1 MKPRILSSL
10 GRYLTTTGCRYHAS
24 VHPSIRLPSPSL
36 TLFSLRT
43 FTTSSQSLNWL
54 APKRGHTAKNRK
66 GRCRVPTGGSTRGTT
81 VVWGDYGLRMRDH
94 DRRIS
99 SSQLATGAEAIKKRL
114 RGERYRLYTRVAAN
128 IGVYTSGNEV
138 RMGKGKGSFD
148 YWAARVAVSQIVFE
162 VKGELHEQ
170 VVRDAMRLAGNKLPG
185 LYEFVKKGDP
195 PVMGLTKVEAGVT
208 LDDMKRPRVK
218 LPANVKAGRIPSTT
232 PGELPDAMPTAAATP

>member
-1 MKPRILSSL
+1 
-10 GRYLTTTGCRYHAS
+10 
-24 VHPSIRLPSPSL
+24 
-36 TLFSLRT
+36 
-43 FTTSSQSLNWL
+43 
-54 APKRGHTAKNRK
+54 
-66 GRCRVPTGGSTRGTT
+66 
-81 VVWGDYGLRMRDH
+81 MRDH

-138 RMGKGKGSFD
+138 RMGKGKGGFD

-162 VKGELHEQ
+162 IKGELHEQ

-185 LYEFVKKGDP
+185 DSLILQLNLGRQEADGRDLGSYEFVKKGDP
-195 PVMGLTKVEAGVT
+195 PVMGLTKMETGVT

-218 LPANVKAGRIPSTT
+218 LPADVEAGRIPSTT
-232 PGELPDAMPTAAATP
+232 PGELPAAIPTTAATP

>member
-1 MKPRILSSL
+1 MKPHLLSLLSPCSLRIICLSDQ
-10 GRYLTTTGCRYHAS
+10 
-24 VHPSIRLPSPSL
+24 
-36 TLFSLRT
+36 FSLRRSFVST
-43 FTTSSQSLNWL
+43 SAASHLLYSYLTGFPKSCSTTPSTLRSFSVTSHPQNWL
-54 APKRGHTAKNRK
+54 IPKRGHTQKNRK

-99 SSQLATGAEAIKKRL
+99 SQQLAVGAEAIKKRL

-128 IGVYTSGNEV
+128 IGVYSSGNES

-162 VKGELHEQ
+162 ISGELHEQ

-185 LYEFVKKGDP
+185 
-195 PVMGLTKVEAGVT
+195 M
-208 LDDMKRPRVK
+208 
-218 LPANVKAGRIPSTT
+218 I
-232 PGELPDAMPTAAATP
+232 